1 MVALAW
7 RINSG
12 NMAALS
18 WWGGGGYWLFTFHS
32 CLFVVWMETFAAL
45 LQWKVNRFILLKK
58 KIKNSTMHKIR
69 TIWSTPYDDHME
81 YSIWWPYGV
90 LHMMT
95 IWSTPYNDHME
106 YSMSHTKNTIWSDPL
121 HLYFLEELHKF
132 VYLCHME
139 YSICY
144 LWSTPRDPIW
154 VPNGVLHNVNVE
166 YSI

>member
-18 WWGGGGYWLFTFHS
+18 WWVGGYRLFTFHS

-58 KIKNSTMHKIR
+58 KLR
-69 TIWSTPYDDHME
+69 TPRCTKLE
-81 YSIWWPYGV
+81 PYGV

>member
-18 WWGGGGYWLFTFHS
+18 CWEGGGGYWLFTFHS

-90 LHMMT
+90 LHIMT
-95 IWSTPYNDHME
+95 IWSTPWVTQKIQYGVIPFI
-106 YSMSHTKNTIWSDPL
+106 YIFLKNSINLYIYATWSTPYAIYGVL
-121 HLYFLEELHKF
+121 HEILYE
-132 VYLCHME
+132 CQME
-139 YSICY
+139 YSI
-144 LWSTPRDPIW
+144 T
-154 VPNGVLHNVNVE
+154 
-166 YSI
+166 

>member
-18 WWGGGGYWLFTFHS
+18 WWGGGVSAFYISFLSFCRLDGNFCS
-32 CLFVVWMETFAAL
+32 FVAMKSKSIYIIE
-45 LQWKVNRFILLKK
+45 K

-90 LHMMT
+90 LHIMT
-95 IWSTPYNDHME
+95 IWSTPWVTQKIQYGVIPFI
-106 YSMSHTKNTIWSDPL
+106 YIFLKNSINLYIYATWSTPYAIYGVL
-121 HLYFLEELHKF
+121 HEILYE
-132 VYLCHME
+132 CQME
-139 YSICY
+139 YSI
-144 LWSTPRDPIW
+144 T
-154 VPNGVLHNVNVE
+154 
-166 YSI
+166 